1 MCMETELES
10 LEKKIN
16 QLLRLYQDTQ
26 QENIKLRQQL
36 SEIDARNKK
45 LTERIN
51 IAADKL
57 ETILIKISERKN
69 DY

>member
-1 MCMETELES
+1 MDTELES

-26 QENIKLRQQL
+26 LENTKLRQQL
-36 SEIDARNKK
+36 SEIDTRNKK
-45 LTERIN
+45 LTERVN

-57 ETILIKISERKN
+57 ETILIKISECKK
-69 DY
+69 

>member
-1 MCMETELES
+1 METELES

>member
-1 MCMETELES
+1 METELES

-26 QENIKLRQQL
+26 LENTKLRQQL
-36 SEIDARNKK
+36 SEIDIRNKK
-45 LTERIN
+45 LTERVN

-57 ETILIKISERKN
+57 ETILIKISESKK
-69 DY
+69 